1 MLAGAAGAALLGLPY
16 LLRAFGPTE
25 AEVVAWGRVSLAL
38 GVSLLL
44 LVAALGRCPA
54 RAARALLAAGFAL
67 AVLLQVPP
75 IVLWP
80 LFHGTGISDGS
91 PPSAFVAH
99 WAYALPHLALLA
111 LSLGISWDLARP
123 RSGAGDG
130 SSPGA

>member
-16 LLRAFGPTE
+16 ILRAFGPTE

-38 GVSLLL
+38 GVTLLL
-44 LVAALGRCPA
+44 LAVGLGRRS

-67 AVLLQVPP
+67 AALLQVLP
-75 IVLWP
+75 IFLWL

-99 WAYALPHLALLA
+99 
-111 LSLGISWDLARP
+111 
-123 RSGAGDG
+123 
-130 SSPGA
+130 